1 MNKEEFISD
10 LQQKLSGIPEKILRD
25 TICFYEEMIEDRM
38 EEGLSE
44 EEAIRDIGNTEEI
57 ATQILADIPL
67 LHIVKDKIK
76 PKRKLQGW
84 EIALLVI
91 GSPLWISL
99 LVAVFAM
106 VISIYAVIWSVIVSL
121 WAAFASLIAC
131 AVCGIGIGA
140 GFIFIGNGLAGAF
153 LLGAGLILA
162 GLSIF
167 LFYGCKA
174 ATNGTAVLT
183 KKIALGIKSCF
194 IKKEKGQ

>member
-1 MNKEEFISD
+1 MNKQEFISD
-10 LQQKLSGIPEKILRD
+10 LQKKLDGIPEKIMQD
-25 TICFYEEMIEDRM
+25 TLFFYGEMIDDRM
-38 EEGLSE
+38 EEGISE

-67 LHIVKDKIK
+67 IHIVKDKIK

-84 EIALLVI
+84 EITLLAI

-99 LVAVFAM
+99 LIAVFA
-106 VISIYAVIWSVIVSL
+106 VIISVYAVIWAVVVSL
-121 WAAFASLIAC
+121 WAVFASLAAC
-131 AVCGIGIGA
+131 SVCGFGAGA
-140 GFIFIGNGLAGAF
+140 GFIATGYGVSGIF
-153 LLGAGLILA
+153 LLGMGLILT

-167 LFYGCKA
+167 SFYGCKA

-194 IKKEKGQ
+194 IKKEKG